1 MALRHPATHDHGGP
15 PMKRDLLT
23 AVALF
28 WLGYLLFILI
38 LLF

>member
-1 MALRHPATHDHGGP
+1 
-15 PMKRDLLT
+15 MKRDLLT